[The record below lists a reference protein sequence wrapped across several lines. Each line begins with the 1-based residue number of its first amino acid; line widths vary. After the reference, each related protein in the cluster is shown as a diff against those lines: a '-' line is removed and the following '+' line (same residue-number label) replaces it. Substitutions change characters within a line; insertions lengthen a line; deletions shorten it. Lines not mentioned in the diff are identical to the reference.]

1 MKAPMA
7 LVGPLAMTDHR
18 VVGTKELKWVRHQLD
33 ALNLQR
39 LEGRLSVEDENLYR
53 TLCREE
59 RALLET
65 MTTVALADHES
76 LLLP

>member
-1 MKAPMA
+1 M
-7 LVGPLAMTDHR
+7 
-18 VVGTKELKWVRHQLD
+18 GTKELKWVRHQLD

-59 RALLET
+59 RVLLET